1 MRLGWAGLL
10 MVGACVGA
18 PGPALEATQ
27 AAAGLQPFC
36 VGRYDIGVPMGAA
49 VRGRDAVVNHMNVRR
64 HGRAAEVEGAS
75 GSGTAR
81 EQVAPDTVLVTRTV
95 TEYGVTD
102 VDSIALRTAAGSV
115 FEVSGQ
121 HDAPDGIAAQ
131 RAAALAIAAA
141 LEPAPPAKGGAGF
154 CVDGGI
160 VHRGFEWQ
168 ESTTV
173 VFDLPPGDLPGG
185 DLIVETASNGRT
197 TPDSLLDRAPG
208 FLGSVMMDVDVLRSG
223 RRDAG
228 GHAGEELVM
237 RSADGGLLLMWGT
250 PGAPMS
256 GEAPSIR
263 IQLALRGADPDAAL
277 AAWDAILGSF
287 ARHRAP

>member
-10 MVGACVGA
+10 MVGACVGT
-18 PGPALEATQ
+18 PGPALEASR
-27 AAAGLQPFC
+27 AAAGLEPFC
-36 VGRYDIGVPMGAA
+36 VGRYDIGVPAGAT
-49 VRGRDAVVNHMNVRR
+49 VRGRDVLMNHMHVRR
-64 HGRAAEVEGAS
+64 HDRGAMVEGAS
-75 GSGTAR
+75 GPGTGR

-95 TEYGVTD
+95 TEYGFTN

-121 HDAPDGIAAQ
+121 HDTPEGIAAQ

-141 LEPAPPAKGGAGF
+141 IEPAPPGAGGAGF
-154 CVDGGI
+154 CIDGGI

-173 VFDLPPGDLPGG
+173 VFDLPGG
-185 DLIVETASNGRT
+185 DLIVETVSNGRT

-208 FLGSVMMDVDVLRSG
+208 FLGSVMMDIEMLRSG

-237 RSADGGLLLMWGT
+237 RSPDGGLLLIWGAT
-250 PGAPMS
+250 GAPMS

-263 IQLALRGADPDAAL
+263 IQLELHDADPGAAL
-277 AAWDAILGSF
+277 ATWDAILGSF
-287 ARHRAP
+287 ARHRAS